1 MRRKDREITDFK
13 TIVEIIDEC
22 DVMRLGISDG
32 DYPYIVPVNF
42 GYEVDG
48 KQIYFYIHG
57 AMAGKKYE
65 MLRANLKCS
74 FEMDAMQNIKLV
86 HENHDV
92 TTLYKSV
99 MGTATVEI
107 LDGEAKKRAV
117 DHFLMGRYDMTRNF
131 EYGSTCMPR
140 TALYKLKVL
149 TISAKSNVTP

>member
-48 KQIYFYIHG
+48 EQIYFYIHG

-65 MLRANLKCS
+65 MLQANPKCS
-74 FEMDAMQNIKLV
+74 FEMDTMQNIKLD

-99 MGTATVEI
+99 MGTATVEL
-107 LDGEAKKRAV
+107 LDGEAKKQAV
-117 DHFLMGRYDMTRNF
+117 DQFLMGRYDMTRNF
-131 EYGSTCMPR
+131 EYGSDCMPR
-140 TALYKLKVL
+140 TALYKLTV
-149 TISAKSNVTP
+149 TSITAKANV

>member
-13 TIVEIIDEC
+13 KIVEIIDEC

-48 KQIYFYIHG
+48 EQIYFYVHG
-57 AMAGKKYE
+57 AMAGKKFE
-65 MLRANLKCS
+65 MLQQNPKCS
-74 FEMDAMQNIKLV
+74 FEMDAMQNLKLD
-86 HENHDV
+86 HEAREV

-99 MGTATVEI
+99 MGTATVEF

-117 DHFLMGRYDMTRNF
+117 DQFLMGRYDMTRDF
-131 EYGSTCMPR
+131 EYGPNCMPH
-140 TALYKLKVL
+140 TALYKLTV
-149 TISAKSNVTP
+149 TSISAKSNI